1 MRYSAD
7 PHWLSARYPGKCS
20 KCGATFRA
28 GASVFYYPKGKAC
41 YPAACCGERASA
53 DFSMAVQDENLMA
66 GSGAVFTIR
75 PEGAPCN
82 CKGEARMDPEACL
95 KIVLES
101 ARIIMAAADRGLAIP
116 DDDAVTLA
124 GSVLDLI
131 EWLEKGGFPPEWRSN
146 G

>member
-1 MRYSAD
+1 
-7 PHWLSARYPGKCS
+7 
-20 KCGATFRA
+20 
-28 GASVFYYPKGKAC
+28 
-41 YPAACCGERASA
+41 
-53 DFSMAVQDENLMA
+53 
-66 GSGAVFTIR
+66 
-75 PEGAPCN
+75 
-82 CKGEARMDPEACL
+82 MDPEACL